1 MSIYLCISIDCECD
15 KGPKWRCQKPLSF
28 SGIDEGIGQ
37 RLHPLFKQFGA
48 KPTYLFSAEV
58 LHHDASCEVL
68 RNINHE
74 AEFGTHLHG
83 EFVEPD
89 AFVPDVTS
97 AFQRDYDVE
106 TERLKLTNLT
116 ELFCQTF
123 GYAPR
128 SFRAGRFGIGP
139 SSLGLLADLG
149 YAVDSSVTPFMDWA
163 SAGAPGL
170 SFRSAP
176 SQPYWPDLRHPERPR
191 AEAQTPDLLEIPV
204 TIKASHF
211 GALPLIGNWIEPR
224 WLRPTRGNLRQLIAV
239 AKDEIAD
246 ARSSGSKR
254 PIILNCMFHNVEV
267 IPGASPYAQSEAA
280 ASAILRRLAGLL
292 SFAASEGIS
301 IIGLTDAAEI
311 LAHESNRDV

>member
-15 KGPKWRCQKPLSF
+15 KGPKWRCQKPVSLA
-28 SGIDEGIGQ
+28 GISEGIGR
-37 RLHPLFKQFGA
+37 RLHPLFKRFAA

-58 LHHDASCEVL
+58 LNDEASCELL
-68 RNINHE
+68 RNIVHE

-83 EFVEPD
+83 EFVEPG

-116 ELFCQTF
+116 ALFRRTF

-128 SFRAGRFGIGP
+128 SFRAGRFGIGQ
-139 SSLGLLADLG
+139 SSLSLLAELG
-149 YAVDSSVTPFMDWA
+149 YAVDTSVTPFMDWT

-170 SFRSAP
+170 SFRGAP
-176 SQPYWPDLRHPERPR
+176 TQPYWPDLKQPERHGTE
-191 AEAQTPDLLEIPV
+191 AEASGLLEIPV
-204 TIKASHF
+204 TIRASHF
-211 GALPLIGNWIEPR
+211 AAVPLIGNLIEPR
-224 WLRPTRGNLRQLIAV
+224 WLRPTRGSIRQLIAV
-239 AKDEIAD
+239 AKDEIAE
-246 ARSSGSKR
+246 ARATESNR

-267 IPGASPYAQSEAA
+267 IPGASPYAQTEAA
-280 ASAILRRLAGLL
+280 ASTILKRLAALL

-301 IIGLTDAAEI
+301 TIGLTDAAEI
-311 LAHESNRDV
+311 FASEGVGV